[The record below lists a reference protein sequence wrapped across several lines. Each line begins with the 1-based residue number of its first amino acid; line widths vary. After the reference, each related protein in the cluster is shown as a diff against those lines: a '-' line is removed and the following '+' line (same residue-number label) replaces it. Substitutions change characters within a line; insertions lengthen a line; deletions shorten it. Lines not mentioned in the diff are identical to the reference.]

1 MLQFHHDTFVSLSFT
16 LDAAFTSCRCFV
28 DCISHHCLEQNCSP
42 SWSLPS
48 TISSIGK
55 LGMQSLR
62 YTPNISNTSSSS
74 FKQKQ
79 RADRFASLPASY
91 TGPLTTQQKSIL
103 SKPIAELVKEVQNN
117 ITSPIDI
124 LRTYGKTTRAA
135 HARTNCV
142 TELLLPD
149 AESWSQSPDVNLKG
163 PLAGI
168 PVSLKDSI
176 AVGGFDVTVGYSMH
190 ANKPYAEDGIMV
202 KLLKRAG
209 AIPHAKTALPITL
222 LSFESTNSLWGIAK
236 NPHNTK
242 YSPGGST
249 GGEGALLALNGS
261 RIGIGSDVAG
271 SVRAPAA
278 WSGIF
283 SLRCSTGRW
292 PKMGMNTS
300 MPGQEGIPSV
310 FSPMARTLDDLT
322 YFAKSLIGM
331 KPWEVD
337 YTVHPIP
344 WRDEV
349 YTAAR
354 ENKKLR
360 IGLMST
366 DGVCRPSPAIKRGL
380 DLTVA
385 ALKKAGHEIVPIE
398 VTDFPATATPANA
411 LQIAS
416 VLLCGDGG
424 KTFKSF
430 FRSFETNDP
439 GAAQIYGYMA
449 LPRPIKYLWYLYV
462 RYVRGDPLWAS
473 LLRYFH
479 PLSAVQNWSWVAKR
493 EAFRATWFSW
503 LNPSHDQHKFDF
515 ILCPAN
521 ATPALPH
528 GAMHDAVSSC
538 GYTFLWNLLD
548 YSAGVIPVTK
558 VDAKVDAL
566 PRDFKPA
573 NGVEVG
579 AYKHYDSVA
588 MAGLPCAVQV
598 VGAGRRL
605 VEEEVLGFMGIT
617 EEALRND
624 GVFYQHLNIE
634 EYMGSDGKSAPVVIE
649 PTEKKGV
656 GADKE
661 IGGEHEKEIIQHE
674 LEMLGGSS

>member
-1 MLQFHHDTFVSLSFT
+1 
-16 LDAAFTSCRCFV
+16 
-28 DCISHHCLEQNCSP
+28 
-42 SWSLPS
+42 
-48 TISSIGK
+48 
-55 LGMQSLR
+55 
-62 YTPNISNTSSSS
+62 
-74 FKQKQ
+74 
-79 RADRFASLPASY
+79 
-91 TGPLTTQQKSIL
+91 
-103 SKPIAELVKEVQNN
+103 
-117 ITSPIDI
+117 
-124 LRTYGKTTRAA
+124 
-135 HARTNCV
+135 
-142 TELLLPD
+142 
-149 AESWSQSPDVNLKG
+149 
-163 PLAGI
+163 
-168 PVSLKDSI
+168 
-176 AVGGFDVTVGYSMH
+176 MH
-190 ANKPYAEDGIMV
+190 SNKPYAEDGIVV

-222 LSFESTNSLWGIAK
+222 LSFESTNSLWGVAK

-271 SVRAPAA
+271 SVRVPAA

-310 FSPMARTLDDLT
+310 FSPMTRTLNDLT
-322 YFAKSLIGM
+322 YFTKSLISM

-344 WRDEV
+344 WRNDL
-349 YTAAR
+349 YTSAR
-354 ENKKLR
+354 ENKKLK
-360 IGLMST
+360 IGLMTT

-380 DLTVA
+380 DLTAA
-385 ALKKAGHEIVPIE
+385 ALQKAGHEIIPISE
-398 VTDFPATATPANA
+398 ADFPASATPAAA

-430 FRSFETNDP
+430 FRSFETNDR
-439 GAAQIYGYMA
+439 GAAQIYNYMA
-449 LPRPIKYLWYLYV
+449 LPRPVKYLWYLYV

-473 LLRYFH
+473 LLRFFH

-503 LNPSHDQHKFDF
+503 LNPSHDERRFDF

-548 YSAGVIPVTK
+548 YSAGIVPVTK
-558 VDAKVDAL
+558 VDKVVDRLSGDWKA
-566 PRDFKPA
+566 R

-588 MAGLPCAVQV
+588 MEGLPCAVQV

-605 VEEEVLGFMGIT
+605 MEEEVLAYMEVT
-617 EEALRND
+617 EEALMAD
-624 GVFYQHLNIE
+624 GVVYQHLDVE
-634 EYMGSDGKSAPVVIE
+634 DYMDVGAAVVGSVE
-649 PTEKKGV
+649 PTEQNGSEECVVVEPTEVKGV
-656 GADKE
+656 GEDTE
-661 IGGEHEKEIIQHE
+661 IGEEQEKEIVMHE
-674 LEMLGGSS
+674 LEMMGGSS